1 MHISVNKRYTQ
12 KGKKAGVR
20 SEVIK
25 DLMGHSKVA
34 TTLIYVHSSRGCAG
48 CGRASFGHELF
59 IGGGPEGSRESGV
72 SF

>member
-34 TTLIYVHSSRGCAG
+34 TTLIYVHSSRAAAPDAVARVLVTNCSSEEARRVVEKAG
-48 CGRASFGHELF
+48 
-59 IGGGPEGSRESGV
+59 
-72 SF
+72 